1 MERASALRLAGVAVL
16 LGVAIDVVAPFLIYP
31 RLVEPQPHLV
41 YTLIDLLLLIG
52 MLGARALTARATGPL
67 GLAGFVLAILG
78 VLLVRTSSAKVFG
91 EASYMIASVVWSI
104 GMVVWA
110 VDLLRARV
118 LRLAA
123 GFWIAALVVGLAGL
137 ALKDHGPVAHMAK
150 MTFLLGFA
158 VVGVQLFKTRGDP
171 A

>member
-1 MERASALRLAGVAVL
+1 MARASTLRLAGAAAL

-52 MLGARALTARATGPL
+52 MLGARTLTARDTGAV
-67 GLAGFVLAILG
+67 GLAGFVLSILG
-78 VLLVRTSSAKVFG
+78 VLLVRTSSAEMFG
-91 EASYMIASVVWSI
+91 EASYVIASAVWSI
-104 GMVVWA
+104 GMAVWA
-110 VDLLRARV
+110 ADLLRVRV

-123 GFWIAALVVGLAGL
+123 GLWIAALVVGLAGL

-158 VVGVQLFKTRGDP
+158 AVGLQLFKTRGDP

>member
-1 MERASALRLAGVAVL
+1 MERASTLRLAGVAVL

-41 YTLIDLLLLIG
+41 YVLIDLLLLIG
-52 MLGARALTARATGPL
+52 MLGARALTARVTGPL

-78 VLLVRTSSAKVFG
+78 VLLVRTSPAQVFG
-91 EASYMIASVVWSI
+91 QASYMIASAVWSI

-110 VDLLRARV
+110 VDLLRARAM
-118 LRLAA
+118 RLAA
-123 GFWIAALVVGLAGL
+123 GLWIVALVVGLIGL
-137 ALKDHGPVAHMAK
+137 MLKDHGPVAHMAK
-150 MTFLLGFA
+150 MAFLLGFA
-158 VVGVQLFKTRGDP
+158 AVGVQLFKTLGDP